1 VRSAW
6 PGRKPGGSPQA
17 PPRTPAVRVA
27 IDAMG
32 GDHAPEAAVGGAVL
46 AARELGIPV
55 WLVGHED
62 VLQARLAD
70 HDTRDLP
77 LTVQHAPDLVRMDE
91 SPVVA
96 IRRKPRC
103 SMRVAFE
110 LMRDGTVDAVV
121 SAGNSGAMMAGAL
134 LVLGRLPGIERPA
147 IAVSIPSGKRHVILL
162 DAGANVDAEP
172 LNLVQFGVMGE
183 IYARVLCGIDTPRV
197 GVLSNGAEESKGTET
212 TRAAC
217 AALQTVP
224 LNFVGYVEG
233 RAIGQGGAD
242 VVVCDGF
249 VGNAVLK
256 AIEGFGDVAGEL
268 LRGVFSSGWRGRLAY
283 LLTRR
288 TVAEMRG
295 RLDYAE
301 YGGAPLLGVDGV
313 AIVAH
318 GSSGPQ
324 AIRNAIRVGHESA
337 RLELGRQI
345 VEAVQ
350 VLPPVLAVE
359 GRRRR
364 RIWAQLRKR
373 LASIRDGQ
381 EGAGPL
387 PGSASQQAPVKD

>member
-1 VRSAW
+1 
-6 PGRKPGGSPQA
+6 
-17 PPRTPAVRVA
+17 VRVA

-32 GDHAPEAAVGGAVL
+32 GDHAPEATVGGAVL

-55 WLVGHED
+55 WIVGHED
-62 VLQARLAD
+62 VLQAKLAD

-91 SPVVA
+91 SPAVA

-110 LMRDGTVDAVV
+110 LLRDGTVDAVV
-121 SAGNSGAMMAGAL
+121 SAGNSGAVMAGAL

-147 IAVSIPSGKRHVILL
+147 IAVSVPSGDRHVILL

-172 LNLVQFGVMGE
+172 INLVQFAVMGE

-197 GVLSNGAEESKGTET
+197 GVLSNGEEESKGTEG

-217 AALQTVP
+217 AALKTVP

-256 AIEGFGDVAGEL
+256 AIEGFGDVAGTL

-283 LLTRR
+283 FLTRR
-288 TVAEMRG
+288 AVVEMRE

-324 AIRNAIRVGHESA
+324 AIRNAIRVAHDSA

-345 VEAVQ
+345 VAAVQ
-350 VLPPVLAVE
+350 ALPPVLAAE

-364 RIWAQLRKR
+364 RIWAQLRNR

-381 EGAGPL
+381 DASDAP
-387 PGSASQQAPVKD
+387 PGNESQPPPAQD